1 MLNLEFLAI
10 PICVQ
15 CLCIAHT
22 HEYTQVEKY
31 FCLNIKLTHHL
42 MYRIW
47 WIFWDTFSIVITVHI
62 SLSLFPGK
70 YESVSENELAS
81 CYFFNYFITCNM
93 AKDME
98 KLVKW
103 ILGKYK
109 LCKLFKLIQENL
121 IRRSSNNDMYIYIS
135 WGMLEYFCVRFL
147 ELAKIGRSPVKSQK

>member
-1 MLNLEFLAI
+1 MCAVLMYCTYSWVYTSRKIFLLEYKINSPFNVQNMMEFLG
-10 PICVQ
+10 
-15 CLCIAHT
+15 
-22 HEYTQVEKY
+22 Y
-31 FCLNIKLTHHL
+31 FQH
-42 MYRIW
+42 W
-47 WIFWDTFSIVITVHI
+47 ITVHI

-93 AKDME
+93 TEDME

-121 IRRSSNNDMYIYIS
+121 IRRSSNNDMYIYIL